1 MIPDL
6 SIRAGGSGCASGDA
20 LSELRPWPRIEEG
33 GVGVRQENSHPL
45 GANFGY
51 HPGMRKESKPSPTES
66 PLLFEVDPEPA
77 SEVLTALGGIPLVV
91 QAFRSLGVPGS
102 VQQHVRVKE
111 RQRGYDE
118 ATFIESFVILNA
130 AGGECLEDF
139 ERLREDAGLA
149 ELIGH
154 EMPSPEAAWNFLR
167 AFHEEKKIEEAQQRR
182 LPGER
187 AYIPEESAPLAGLG
201 RVNRALVQRLGE
213 RCADQRVAT
222 VDQDATIIESRKRE
236 ALATYE
242 GERGYQPMLAVWAEM
257 NVVLADEF
265 RDGNVPAQMAPLSV
279 ARAAFAALP
288 KTVKTYYYRGDSA
301 CQESELLKWLRD
313 EKREGG
319 PEGFIGFAISA
330 RMSEALHQALV
341 AVPEAEWK
349 PYPKSSGEEIRECA
363 EVPFV
368 PGEKSEPKDSQP
380 RRYVA
385 LRIRK
390 RQGELFADGSAVRH
404 FAVLTNLWAWK
415 PERLIAWHREKAGT
429 VERVHDVLK
438 NELAALAHNVLTALK
453 RLALPPEWLSAR
465 PKRLRFL
472 FLHTAGRVIS
482 HARKIVLR
490 LSAGRERLPVWIEIA
505 RLLPLAT

>member
-1 MIPDL
+1 
-6 SIRAGGSGCASGDA
+6 
-20 LSELRPWPRIEEG
+20 
-33 GVGVRQENSHPL
+33 
-45 GANFGY
+45 
-51 HPGMRKESKPSPTES
+51 MRKEPKPSPTES

-102 VQQHVRVKE
+102 VKQHVQIKE

-130 AGGECLEDF
+130 AGGDCLEDF
-139 ERLREDAGLA
+139 GHLREDGGLA

-154 EMPSPEAAWNFLR
+154 ELPSPEAAWNFLH
-167 AFHEEKKIEEAQQRR
+167 AFHQEQKIEDAQQRR
-182 LPGER
+182 LPGEM

-201 RVNRALVQRLGE
+201 QVNRELVQRLGE
-213 RCADQRVAT
+213 RCPDQRVAT

-242 GERGYQPMLAVWAEM
+242 GSRGYQPMLAVWAEM

-265 RDGNVPAQMAPLSV
+265 RDGNVPAQMAPLTV
-279 ARAAFAALP
+279 AQAAFAALP
-288 KTVKTYYYRGDSA
+288 KTVKSYYYRGDSA
-301 CQESELLKWLRD
+301 CHEGELLQWLRE

-330 RMSEALHQALV
+330 RMSAALHKAIE
-341 AVPEAEWK
+341 AIPEAEWK
-349 PYPKSSGEEIRECA
+349 PYPKSEGEEIRECA

-368 PGEKSEPKDSQP
+368 PGEKSEHKNSQP
-380 RRYVA
+380 LRYVA
-385 LRIRK
+385 IRVRK

-404 FAVLTNLWAWK
+404 FAVLSNLWEWK
-415 PERLIAWHREKAGT
+415 AEKLIAWHREKAGT
-429 VERVHDVLK
+429 VEMVHDVLK
-438 NELAALAHNVLTALK
+438 NELAAGVLPSKYFGANAAWLRLAALAHNVLVALK
-453 RLALPPEWLSAR
+453 RLALPAELLSAR

-472 FLHTAGRVIS
+472 FLHTAGRLIH
-482 HARKIVLR
+482 HARRTVLR
-490 LSAGRERLPVWIEIA
+490 LTAVCQYLRVWIEIGQC
-505 RLLPLAT
+505 LPLRA

>member
-1 MIPDL
+1 M
-6 SIRAGGSGCASGDA
+6 
-20 LSELRPWPRIEEG
+20 
-33 GVGVRQENSHPL
+33 GVRQENSHPL

-182 LPGER
+182 LPGEK

-429 VERVHDVLK
+429 VEMVHDVLK
-438 NELAALAHNVLTALK
+438 NELAAGVLPSKYFGANAAWLRLAALAHNVLTALK